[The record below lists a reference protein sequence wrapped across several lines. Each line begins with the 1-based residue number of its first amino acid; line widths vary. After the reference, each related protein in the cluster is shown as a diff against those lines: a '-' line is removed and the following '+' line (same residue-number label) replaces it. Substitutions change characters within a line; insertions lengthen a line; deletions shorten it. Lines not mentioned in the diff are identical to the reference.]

1 LAAEQGV
8 LMPTLRQAYLDFRG
22 HLYESKDIDT
32 EPFEKIEGFPVL
44 RDTLA
49 SLLSRSE
56 NGFDVPIALRADRKP
71 IHVRFRRPVPG
82 SASTWLYSDDGTL
95 LSIGFLF
102 TGIDRNEDEAAAR
115 ATRALFAKLAEADK
129 SQPVDEL
136 MTIAERPLL
145 ALVPMV
151 AGGASP
157 DADSFLS
164 TLQLALAI
172 VFFDAALWR
181 ESEDDDEPGGDDDG
195 DVEDQP

>member
-1 LAAEQGV
+1 
-8 LMPTLRQAYLDFRG
+8 MPTLRQAYFDFRG

-32 EPFEKIEGFPVL
+32 EPFEKVEGFPML

-49 SLLSRSE
+49 SMLNRSE
-56 NGFDVPIALRADRKP
+56 NGFDAPIALRADRKP

-82 SASTWLYSDDGTL
+82 SASTWLYSNDGTL

-136 MTIAERPLL
+136 MTVSERPLL

-157 DADSFLS
+157 DADSFIG
-164 TLQLALAI
+164 TLQLAVAV
-172 VFFDAALWR
+172 VFFDAALWH
-181 ESEDDDEPGGDDDG
+181 ESDDDDEAAADEDESDDT
-195 DVEDQP
+195 EDQP